1 MSDFDQLIKEKVNS
15 KEYSYSAKNWQ
26 SFTQKAGWK
35 GGFTFLHGLLT
46 GAAVVV
52 VAVGIY
58 VAVRLTGHEEP
69 QPTPSAQNDPVTET
83 VIEPDSIQDSIV
95 EPEISTAEES
105 IKPTEEKPTSQ
116 IDKGINKP
124 ATPVKARKTETQ
136 PTKQTDAEIVT
147 TPTKSEPKPVRSER
161 IIHIYEINPDTIPS
175 NDF

>member
-35 GGFTFLHGLLT
+35 GGFTLLHGLLA

-69 QPTPSAQNDPVTET
+69 QPTPSAQNDPVPET
-83 VIEPDSIQDSIV
+83 IIEPDSIV
-95 EPEISTAEES
+95 ETEISTVEEA
-105 IKPTEEKPTSQ
+105 IEPIEEKPTTQ
-116 IDKGINKP
+116 IANNHNAATP
-124 ATPVKARKTETQ
+124 AKAPKTEAHPATQPDTETVITPVK
-136 PTKQTDAEIVT
+136 
-147 TPTKSEPKPVRSER
+147 SEQKPARSER
-161 IIHIYEINPDTIPS
+161 ITRIFEINPDTIPS

>member
-35 GGFTFLHGLLT
+35 GGFTLLHGLLT

-83 VIEPDSIQDSIV
+83 IIEPDSIV
-95 EPEISTAEES
+95 ETEISTVEEA
-105 IKPTEEKPTSQ
+105 IEPIEEKPTTQ
-116 IDKGINKP
+116 IANNHNADAP
-124 ATPVKARKTETQ
+124 AKARKTETQ
-136 PTKQTDAEIVT
+136 PAKQTDAEIVT